1 MKKKLL
7 LTGMILSILAVALV
21 GGTLAAKT
29 AATNRNIYA
38 NLQTPTLQVELTS
51 QAKAD
56 DTQVKPGDVIASN
69 YAVKNPATNT
79 NITEYVRVT
88 VTKYWKDM
96 NGEKVFDKD
105 VGKIAMNFANQED
118 WLVLRQTSEQTV
130 LVYKHPLA
138 AGESTDVFLKSLTLD
153 TKLGGYEKCRVGLD
167 VTAEAVQYQKDNN
180 ELNAKAILGA
190 WGTEATLD
198 ANGSITAVA
207 Q

>member
-21 GGTLAAKT
+21 GGTLAANT
-29 AATNRNIYA
+29 YATNRNIYA

-51 QAKAD
+51 DTQAD
-56 DTQVKPGDVIASN
+56 DTAVKPGDIIASN

-88 VTKYWKDM
+88 ITKYWKNI
-96 NGEKVFDKD
+96 NGEKIFDKD
-105 VGKIAMNFANQED
+105 AGKIKMNLVNEND
-118 WLVLRQTSEQTV
+118 WLVLRQTAEQTV

-153 TKLGGYEKCRVGLD
+153 TKLTGYENCRAGLD
-167 VTAEAVQYQKDNN
+167 VTAEAVQYQKDNQ
-180 ELNAKAILGA
+180 ELNAKAILSA
-190 WGTEATLD
+190 WGVEATLD
-198 ANGSITAVA
+198 ATGSITAIR

>member
-21 GGTLAAKT
+21 GGTLAANT
-29 AATNRNIYA
+29 YATNRNIYA
-38 NLQTPTLQVELTS
+38 NIQTPTLQVELS
-51 QAKAD
+51 SDAKPD

-88 VTKYWKDM
+88 VTKYWKNT

-105 VGKIAMNFANQED
+105 VGKITMNFVNTEN
-118 WLVLRQTSEQTV
+118 WLVLRQTDEQAV
-130 LVYKHPLA
+130 LVYKHPLP
-138 AGESTDVFLKSLTLD
+138 AGESTGVFLESLTLD
-153 TKLGGYEKCRVGLD
+153 TKLTGYENCRVGLD

-190 WGTEATLD
+190 WGTEAKLD
-198 ANGSITAVA
+198 AAGSITAVA